1 MPELLVFLSIVFP
14 VAAAL
19 TLWFVPSQAVRRLA
33 VYGTGIVLTLV
44 ALAMAMQGPF
54 SIAGTALLGVP
65 LNAVLII
72 LDLALLALILL
83 IALRAAHPLTVVLA
97 LAQIAGIVY
106 LEFFAGS
113 HAAEAPNITADTLSL
128 LMVLVISIVGGIIC
142 VYGLGYMKEH
152 EEHLHLTRSRQ
163 PRFFF
168 FMLTFLGAMNGLV
181 LANNLYWLYFFWEVT
196 TLCSFMLIGH
206 DGTDEAKKNALRALW
221 MNMLGGAAFVGG
233 LLIFH
238 KSLNGMYMSS
248 ILNHGSDA
256 SVLIPIALLCFAG
269 FTKAAQLP
277 FQSWLTGAMVAPTPV
292 SALLHSS
299 TMVKAGVYLV
309 LRLAPSYAGTSLSM
323 LIALAGAF
331 TFIIT
336 SALAVGQSN
345 GKKILAYSTIAN
357 LGLIVACA
365 GINTPL
371 SYLAAWMLIV
381 FHAVSKGLLFL
392 CVGAAEQRI
401 GSRDIEH
408 MRGLYKVMPRT
419 TVIMM
424 IGIVTMMLPPFGMLL
439 GKWIVL
445 ESALMAGPAMPA
457 VVVFIALGSALTVL
471 FWGRWAGSL
480 LGAVEP
486 SLNSPAETQEPGIRM
501 SLYSLAAGAV
511 ILSLAAPALYLH
523 AIASPTLMSL
533 SFSTLKGAL
542 PIIVPPMST
551 TYGVGLVYALF
562 VILGAGALWAW
573 KEAKASRA
581 VEGGERVLPYMSGIQ
596 AYKDGEMGFTGPML
610 AWVKADSSNYY
621 LRKLFGE
628 RRLTVPANTVAI
640 VLIALFLF
648 GGTL

>member
-1 MPELLVFLSIVFP
+1 MPEFLVFLSIVLP

-19 TLWFVPSQAVRRLA
+19 VVWFMPSESLRRLV
-33 VYGTGIVLTLV
+33 VYGTGA
-44 ALAMAMQGPF
+44 ALAVAAIIMALSGSF
-54 SIAGTALLGVP
+54 SIAGESLLGLP
-65 LNAVLII
+65 LNAVIVI
-72 LDLALLALILL
+72 LDVALLVLILL
-83 IALRAAHPLTVVLA
+83 IALRAAHPLTVA
-97 LAQIAGIVY
+97 LAVLQIAGIGY
-106 LEFFAGS
+106 LEFFAKA
-113 HAAEAPNITADTLSL
+113 HTAVAPNLTADPLAL
-128 LMVLVISIVGGIIC
+128 IMVLVISIVGGVIC
-142 VYGLGYMKEH
+142 IYGLGYMKEH

-168 FMLTFLGAMNGLV
+168 FMLLFLGAMNGLV
-181 LANNLYWLYFFWEVT
+181 LSNNLYWLYFFWEVT

-233 LLIFH
+233 LLILH
-238 KSLNGMYMSS
+238 RSLNGMYVSS
-248 ILNHGSDA
+248 LLNHGADA

-309 LRLAPSYAGTSLSM
+309 LRLAPAYAGTNLTI
-323 LIALAGAF
+323 LIALAGSF
-331 TFIIT
+331 TFIVT

-357 LGLIVACA
+357 LGLIIACA
-365 GINTPL
+365 GIN
-371 SYLAAWMLIV
+371 SSASIAAAIMLIV

-401 GSRDIEH
+401 GSRDIEN
-408 MRGLYKVMPRT
+408 MRGLYSVMPRT
-419 TVIMM
+419 AVVMV

-439 GKWIVL
+439 GKWIAL

-457 VVVFIALGSALTVL
+457 LVVFIAMGSALTVL

-480 LGAVEP
+480 LGAIEP
-486 SLNSPAETQEPGIRM
+486 SLTPPAENQEYSIRM
-501 SLYSLAAGAV
+501 SLYSLTAGA
-511 ILSLAAPALYLH
+511 ILLSLAAPLLYLYV
-523 AIASPTLMSL
+523 I
-533 SFSTLKGAL
+533 L
-542 PIIVPPMST
+542 PIGFGYTKGDLSVFLSPMTT
-551 TYGVGLVYALF
+551 TYSVYTIYALF
-562 VILGAGALWAW
+562 VILGAGAMWAW
-573 KEAKASRA
+573 REAKRSRA
-581 VEGGERVLPYMSGIQ
+581 AVGDNVVLPYMSGIQ
-596 AYKDGEMGFTGPML
+596 AYKDGQMGFTGPML
-610 AWVKADSSNYY
+610 AFVKADASNYY

-628 RRLTVPANTVAI
+628 RRLTLPANIVAV

-648 GGTL
+648 GGAL

>member
-1 MPELLVFLSIVFP
+1 MPEFLVFLSIVLP

-19 TLWFVPSQAVRRLA
+19 VVWFMPSESLRRLV
-33 VYGTGIVLTLV
+33 VYGTGA
-44 ALAMAMQGPF
+44 ALAVAAIIMALSGSF
-54 SIAGTALLGVP
+54 SIAGESLLGLP
-65 LNAVLII
+65 LNAVIVV
-72 LDLALLALILL
+72 LDIALLVLILL
-83 IALRAAHPLTVVLA
+83 IALRAAHPLTVA
-97 LAQIAGIVY
+97 LAVLQIAGIGY
-106 LEFFAGS
+106 LEFFAKA
-113 HAAEAPNITADTLSL
+113 HTAVAPNLTADPLAL
-128 LMVLVISIVGGIIC
+128 IMVLVISIVGGVIC
-142 VYGLGYMKEH
+142 IYGLGYMKEH

-168 FMLTFLGAMNGLV
+168 FMLLFLGAMNGLV
-181 LANNLYWLYFFWEVT
+181 LSNNLYWLYFFWEVT

-233 LLIFH
+233 LLILH
-238 KSLNGMYMSS
+238 RSLNGMYVSS
-248 ILNHGSDA
+248 LLNHGADA

-309 LRLAPSYAGTSLSM
+309 LRLAPAYAGTNLTI
-323 LIALAGAF
+323 LIALAGSF
-331 TFIIT
+331 TFIVT

-357 LGLIVACA
+357 LGLIIACA
-365 GINTPL
+365 GIN
-371 SYLAAWMLIV
+371 SSASIAAAIMLIV

-401 GSRDIEH
+401 GSRDIEN
-408 MRGLYKVMPRT
+408 MRGLYSVMPRT
-419 TVIMM
+419 AVVMV

-439 GKWIVL
+439 GKWIAL

-457 VVVFIALGSALTVL
+457 LVVFIALGSALTVL

-480 LGAVEP
+480 LGAVDP
-486 SLNSPAETQEPGIRM
+486 SLTPPAESQECSIRM
-501 SLYSLAAGAV
+501 SLYSLTAGAV
-511 ILSLAAPALYLH
+511 LLSLAAPLLYLYV
-523 AIASPTLMSL
+523 I
-533 SFSTLKGAL
+533 L
-542 PIIVPPMST
+542 PIGFAYTKGDLSVFLSPMTT
-551 TYGVGLVYALF
+551 TYSVYTIYALF
-562 VILGAGALWAW
+562 VLLGAGAVWAW
-573 KEAKASRA
+573 REAKRSRA
-581 VEGGERVLPYMSGIQ
+581 AEGDAVVLPYMSGIQ
-596 AYKDGEMGFTGPML
+596 AYKDGQVGFTGPML
-610 AWVKADSSNYY
+610 AFVKADASNYY

-628 RRLTVPANTVAI
+628 RRLTLPANIVAV

-648 GGTL
+648 GGAL

>member
-1 MPELLVFLSIVFP
+1 MPEFLVFLSIVIP

-19 TLWFVPSQAVRRLA
+19 IVWFMPSESLRRLV
-33 VYGTGIVLTLV
+33 VYGTGA
-44 ALAMAMQGPF
+44 ALAVVAIALAINGSF
-54 SIAGTALLGVP
+54 SIAAESLLGIP
-65 LNAVLII
+65 LNAVIVI
-72 LDLALLALILL
+72 LDVALLVLILL

-97 LAQIAGIVY
+97 LLQLAGIVY
-106 LEFFAGS
+106 LEFFAKS
-113 HAAEAPNITADTLSL
+113 HTAVAPNLTADPLAL
-128 LMVLVISIVGGIIC
+128 VMVLVISIVGGIIC
-142 VYGLGYMKEH
+142 IYGLGYMKEH

-168 FMLTFLGAMNGLV
+168 FMLLFLGAMNGLV
-181 LANNLYWLYFFWEVT
+181 LSNSLYWLYFFWEVT

-233 LLIFH
+233 LLMLH
-238 KSLNGMYMSS
+238 RSLNGMYVSS
-248 ILNHGSDA
+248 LLNHGADA

-309 LRLAPSYAGTSLSM
+309 LRLAPAYAGTNLTI
-323 LIALAGAF
+323 LIALAGSF

-357 LGLIVACA
+357 LGLIIACA
-365 GINTPL
+365 GIN
-371 SYLAAWMLIV
+371 SSASIAAAIMLIV

-401 GSRDIEH
+401 GSRDIEN
-408 MRGLYKVMPRT
+408 MRGLYEVMPRT
-419 TVIMM
+419 AVVMV

-439 GKWIVL
+439 GKWIAL

-457 VVVFIALGSALTVL
+457 LVVFIALGSALTVL

-480 LGAVEP
+480 LGAVDP
-486 SLNSPAETQEPGIRM
+486 SLTPPAESQECSIRM
-501 SLYSLAAGAV
+501 SLYSLTAGAV
-511 ILSLAAPALYLH
+511 LLSLAAPLLYLYV
-523 AIASPTLMSL
+523 I
-533 SFSTLKGAL
+533 L
-542 PIIVPPMST
+542 PIGFAYTKGDLSVFLSPMTT
-551 TYGVGLVYALF
+551 TYSVYTIYALF
-562 VILGAGALWAW
+562 VLLGAGAVWAW
-573 KEAKASRA
+573 REAKRSRA
-581 VEGGERVLPYMSGIQ
+581 AEGDAVVLPYMSGIQ
-596 AYKDGEMGFTGPML
+596 AYKDGQVGFTGPML
-610 AWVKADSSNYY
+610 AFVKADASNYY

-628 RRLTVPANTVAI
+628 RRLTLPANIVAV

-648 GGTL
+648 GGAL

>member
-1 MPELLVFLSIVFP
+1 MPEFLVFLSIVLP

-19 TLWFVPSQAVRRLA
+19 TVWFVPGAALRRLV
-33 VYGTGIVLTLV
+33 VYGTGAVLAVV
-44 ALAMAMQGPF
+44 AIAMAMQGSF
-54 SIAGTALLGVP
+54 SIAGESFLGVP
-65 LNAVLII
+65 LNAVIVI
-72 LDLALLALILL
+72 MDVALLVLILL

-97 LAQIAGIVY
+97 LLQIAGIGY
-106 LEFFAGS
+106 LEFFAPG
-113 HAAEAPNITADTLSL
+113 HAAITAPNITADYLSL
-128 LMVLVISIVGGIIC
+128 IMVLVISIVGGVIC
-142 VYGLGYMKEH
+142 IYGLGYMKEH
-152 EEHLHLTRSRQ
+152 EEHLHLQRSRQ

-168 FMLTFLGAMNGLV
+168 FMLLFLGAMNGLV
-181 LANNLYWLYFFWEVT
+181 LSNNLYWLYFFWEVT

-206 DGTDEAKKNALRALW
+206 DGTAEAKQNALRALW

-233 LLIFH
+233 LLILH
-238 KSLNGMYMSS
+238 KSLSGMYVSVL
-248 ILNHGSDA
+248 LNHGADA

-309 LRLAPSYAGTSLSM
+309 LRLAPCYAGTSLSM

-331 TFIIT
+331 TFIVT

-371 SYLAAWMLIV
+371 SMVAALMLIV

-392 CVGAAEQRI
+392 CVGATEQRI
-401 GSRDIEH
+401 GSRDIED
-408 MRGLYKVMPRT
+408 MRGLYQVMPRT
-419 TVIMM
+419 ALIMV

-457 VVVFIALGSALTVL
+457 VVIFIALGSALTVL

-480 LGAVEP
+480 LGAIDP
-486 SLNSPAETQEPGIRM
+486 SLTPPAESQECSIRM
-501 SLYSLAAGAV
+501 SLYGLTAGAI
-511 ILSLAAPALYLH
+511 ILSLAAPILYFY
-523 AIASPTLMSL
+523 AITSWMPL
-533 SFSTLKGAL
+533 SFSTIKGAVL
-542 PIIVPPMST
+542 ITHPPMVT
-551 TYGVGLVYALF
+551 TYGVALVYALF
-562 VILGAGALWAW
+562 VILGAGAWWAW
-573 KEAKASRA
+573 REAKRSQAA
-581 VEGGERVLPYMSGIQ
+581 AGGEKVLPYMSGIQ

-610 AWVKADSSNYY
+610 TFVKADTSNYY

-628 RRLTVPANTVAI
+628 RRLTLPANIVAV

-648 GGTL
+648 GGAL

>member
-1 MPELLVFLSIVFP
+1 MPEFLVFLSIVIP

-19 TLWFVPSQAVRRLA
+19 IVWFMPSESLRRLV
-33 VYGTGIVLTLV
+33 VYGTGA
-44 ALAMAMQGPF
+44 ALAVMAIALAINGSF
-54 SIAGTALLGVP
+54 SIAAESLLGIP
-65 LNAVLII
+65 LNAVIVI
-72 LDLALLALILL
+72 LDVALLVLILL

-97 LAQIAGIVY
+97 LLQLAGIVY
-106 LEFFAGS
+106 LEFFAKS
-113 HAAEAPNITADTLSL
+113 HTAVAPNLTADPLAL
-128 LMVLVISIVGGIIC
+128 VMVLVISIVGGIIC
-142 VYGLGYMKEH
+142 IYGLGYMKEH

-168 FMLTFLGAMNGLV
+168 FMLLFLGAMNGLV
-181 LANNLYWLYFFWEVT
+181 LSNSLYWLYFFWEVT

-233 LLIFH
+233 LLMLH
-238 KSLNGMYMSS
+238 RSLNGMYVSS
-248 ILNHGSDA
+248 LLNHGADA

-309 LRLAPSYAGTSLSM
+309 LRLAPAYAGTNLTI
-323 LIALAGAF
+323 LIALAGSF

-357 LGLIVACA
+357 LGLIIACA
-365 GINTPL
+365 GIN
-371 SYLAAWMLIV
+371 SSASIAAAIMLIV

-401 GSRDIEH
+401 GSRDIEN
-408 MRGLYKVMPRT
+408 MRGLYEVMPRT
-419 TVIMM
+419 AVVMV

-439 GKWIVL
+439 GKWIAL

-457 VVVFIALGSALTVL
+457 LVVFIALGSALTVL

-480 LGAVEP
+480 LGAIEP
-486 SLNSPAETQEPGIRM
+486 SLTPPAENQECSIRM
-501 SLYSLAAGAV
+501 SLYSLTAGA
-511 ILSLAAPALYLH
+511 ILLSLAAPLLYLYV
-523 AIASPTLMSL
+523 I
-533 SFSTLKGAL
+533 L
-542 PIIVPPMST
+542 PIGFGYTKGDLSVFLSPMTT
-551 TYGVGLVYALF
+551 TYSVYTIYALF
-562 VILGAGALWAW
+562 VILGAGAMWAW
-573 KEAKASRA
+573 REAKRSRA
-581 VEGGERVLPYMSGIQ
+581 AVGDNVVLPYMSGIQ
-596 AYKDGEMGFTGPML
+596 AYKDGQMGFTGPML
-610 AWVKADSSNYY
+610 AFVKADASNYY

-628 RRLTVPANTVAI
+628 RRLTLPANIVAV

-648 GGTL
+648 GGAL

>member
-1 MPELLVFLSIVFP
+1 MPEFLVFLSIVIP

-19 TLWFVPSQAVRRLA
+19 IVWFMPSESLRRLV
-33 VYGTGIVLTLV
+33 VYGTGA
-44 ALAMAMQGPF
+44 ALAVVAIALAINGSF
-54 SIAGTALLGVP
+54 SIAAESLLGIP
-65 LNAVLII
+65 LNAVIVI
-72 LDLALLALILL
+72 LDVALLVLILL

-97 LAQIAGIVY
+97 LLQLAGIVY
-106 LEFFAGS
+106 LEFFAKS
-113 HAAEAPNITADTLSL
+113 HTAVAPNLTADPLAL
-128 LMVLVISIVGGIIC
+128 VMVLVISIVGGIIC
-142 VYGLGYMKEH
+142 IYGLGYMKEH

-168 FMLTFLGAMNGLV
+168 FMLLFLGAMNGLV
-181 LANNLYWLYFFWEVT
+181 LSNSLYWLYFFWEVT

-233 LLIFH
+233 LLMLH
-238 KSLNGMYMSS
+238 RSLNGMYVSS
-248 ILNHGSDA
+248 LLNHGADA

-309 LRLAPSYAGTSLSM
+309 LRLAPAYAGTNLTI
-323 LIALAGAF
+323 LIALAGSF

-357 LGLIVACA
+357 LGLIIACA
-365 GINTPL
+365 GIN
-371 SYLAAWMLIV
+371 SSASIAAAIMLIV

-401 GSRDIEH
+401 GSRDIEN
-408 MRGLYKVMPRT
+408 MRGLYEVMPRT
-419 TVIMM
+419 AVVMV

-439 GKWIVL
+439 GKWIAL

-457 VVVFIALGSALTVL
+457 LVVFIALGSALTVL

-480 LGAVEP
+480 LGAVDP
-486 SLNSPAETQEPGIRM
+486 SLTPPAESQECSIRM
-501 SLYSLAAGAV
+501 SLYSLTAGAV
-511 ILSLAAPALYLH
+511 LLSLAAPLLYLYV
-523 AIASPTLMSL
+523 I
-533 SFSTLKGAL
+533 L
-542 PIIVPPMST
+542 PIGFAYTKGDLSVFLSPMTT
-551 TYGVGLVYALF
+551 TYSVYTIYALF
-562 VILGAGALWAW
+562 VLLGAGAVWAW
-573 KEAKASRA
+573 REAKRSRA
-581 VEGGERVLPYMSGIQ
+581 AEGDAVVLPYMSGIQ
-596 AYKDGEMGFTGPML
+596 AYKDGQVGFTGPML
-610 AWVKADSSNYY
+610 AFVKADSSNYY

-628 RRLTVPANTVAI
+628 RRLTLPANIVAV

-648 GGTL
+648 GGAL

>member
-1 MPELLVFLSIVFP
+1 MPEFLVFLSIVLP
-14 VAAAL
+14 AAAAL
-19 TLWFVPSQAVRRLA
+19 VVWFVPSAAIRRLA
-33 VYGTGIVLTLV
+33 VYGTAAAVSLV
-44 ALAMAMQGPF
+44 AIAMAVSGPF
-54 SIAGTALLGVP
+54 TIAGVSLLGVP
-65 LNAVLII
+65 LNAVVVV
-72 LDLALLALILL
+72 LDIALLVLILL
-83 IALRAAHPLTVVLA
+83 IALRAAHPLTVILA
-97 LAQIAGIVY
+97 LLQIAGVGY
-106 LEFFAGS
+106 LEFFA
-113 HAAEAPNITADTLSL
+113 AAHTAQAPNMAADPLSII
-128 LMVLVISIVGGIIC
+128 MVLVISIVGGIIC
-142 VYGLGYMKEH
+142 IYGLGYMHEH

-168 FMLTFLGAMNGLV
+168 FMLLFLGAMNGLV
-181 LANNLYWLYFFWEVT
+181 MSNNLYWLYFFWEVT

-221 MNMLGGAAFVGG
+221 MNMLGGAAFVGA
-233 LLIFH
+233 LFILH
-238 KSLNGMYMSS
+238 RSLNGMYLSS
-248 ILNHGSDA
+248 LLNHGADA

-309 LRLAPSYAGTSLSM
+309 LRLAPCYAGTNLTI

-357 LGLIVACA
+357 LGLIIACA
-365 GINTPL
+365 GIN
-371 SYLAAWMLIV
+371 SSASIAAAIMLIV

-392 CVGAAEQRI
+392 GVGAAEQRI
-401 GSRDIEH
+401 GSRDIED

-419 TVIMM
+419 ALVMV

-439 GKWIVL
+439 GKWIAL
-445 ESALMAGPAMPA
+445 ESTLMAGPAMPA
-457 VVVFIALGSALTVL
+457 LVVFIALGSALTVL

-480 LGAVEP
+480 LGAIDP
-486 SLNSPAETQEPGIRM
+486 SLTPAAESQACSIRL
-501 SLYSLAAGAV
+501 SLYGLTAGAV
-511 ILSLAAPALYLH
+511 LLSLAAPLLYLYVILPVGFAH
-523 AIASPTLMSL
+523 TKGDISLLLSPMT
-533 SFSTLKGAL
+533 
-542 PIIVPPMST
+542 T
-551 TYGVGLVYALF
+551 TYSVYTVYALF
-562 VILGAGALWAW
+562 VILGAGAVWAW
-573 KEAKASRA
+573 KEAKRSRA
-581 VEGGERVLPYMSGIQ
+581 AMGDAVVLPYMSGIQ

-610 AWVKADSSNYY
+610 TFVKADASNYY

-628 RRLTVPANTVAI
+628 RRLTIPANTVAI